1 MQQCLT
7 NNWDKFDDFCSVQLF
22 HQGFFDSPFLVTQFL
37 LVNHCRLAWA
47 SDFAQK
53 LFRAFVGYKQSTAQG
68 LQLLTQASHR
78 LDHELSPH
86 DSALPD
92 PKRSD
97 FFFVESWVE
106 AVYGQDLRR
115 FLGCTR
121 SPVKDLIVMY
131 TQIISEPYDNPMHF
145 F

>member
-1 MQQCLT
+1 MQQRLS
-7 NNWDKFDDFCSVQLF
+7 NDRHKLHAFRSVQLL

-37 LVNHCRLAWA
+37 LVNHCCLAWA

-53 LFRAFVGYKQSTAQG
+53 LFRAIVGHKQSTAQG
-68 LQLLTQASHR
+68 FQLLTEDSHR

-86 DSALPD
+86 DSALPY
-92 PKRSD
+92 PKCSD

-115 FLGCTR
+115 FLGWTH
-121 SPVKDLIVMY
+121 SPVKDWIVMY
-131 TQIISEPYDNPMHF
+131 AQIISEPNDNPMHF